1 MGDAAAS
8 PEPPFGQRV
17 APALTL
23 VLLAPVVAE
32 FLLADFTVR
41 ELGILVALAPLYGCG
56 ALLIRE
62 ITRRAHRGWPTIVL
76 LALAYALL
84 EEAFLTQSL
93 FNPNYVGQRLLD
105 YGFIPSL
112 GTSLNWTSFVLSI
125 HIVWSVATPI
135 LIAEGLAAERRTT
148 PWLKQPGLIVTT
160 LLFLLGCAATA
171 AFSLKSS
178 PFVASTMQFVVSAVF
193 IVGVIVVA
201 FAAFRPEPWQPST
214 AQAAP
219 SRWLVCVIMLVL
231 ASVYFAGESIAHERG
246 MPPVAP
252 LVFRLACEGTATWLL
267 VIWSTRRGWD
277 ARHYLAVATGTTLTY
292 FLFGLNALM
301 RGHTNLGA
309 PTNAVDVTGHIA
321 LGVAVFGL
329 IVLGARA
336 NRRQERTESVV
347 S

>member
-1 MGDAAAS
+1 MADPAGS
-8 PEPPFGQRV
+8 LSQPFGQRI

-62 ITRRAHRGWPTIVL
+62 ITRRAHRGWPTIIL
-76 LALAYALL
+76 LALAYALF

-112 GTSLNWTSFVLSI
+112 GTSLNWTFFVLSI
-125 HIVWSVATPI
+125 HIVWSIATPI
-135 LIAEGLAAERRTT
+135 LIAEGLAGERRTT
-148 PWLKQPGLIVTT
+148 PWLKRPGMIVTT

-178 PFVASTMQFVVSAVF
+178 SFVAGAIQFLVSALL
-193 IVGVIVVA
+193 IAGVIVVA
-201 FAAFRPEPWQPST
+201 FTAFRVEPWHPST

-219 SRWLVCVIMLVL
+219 SRWLVCLVMLVL
-231 ASVYFAGESIAHERG
+231 ASAYFAGESIARERG
-246 MPPVAP
+246 LPPVDP
-252 LVFRLACEGTATWLL
+252 LVFRLACEATATWLL

-301 RGHTNLGA
+301 KGHTNLGA
-309 PTNAVDVTGHIA
+309 PANAVDVAGHIA
-321 LGVAVFGL
+321 LGVAVLGL
-329 IVLGARA
+329 IVQGVRA
-336 NRRQERTESVV
+336 SRRPTELIE
-347 S
+347 

>member
-1 MGDAAAS
+1 MADPAAS
-8 PEPPFGQRV
+8 PSLPFAQRV

-41 ELGILVALAPLYGCG
+41 DLGILVALVPLYGCG

-62 ITRRAHRGWPTIVL
+62 SARRAHRGWPTIVL

-105 YGFIPSL
+105 YGFIPPL
-112 GTSLNWTSFVLSI
+112 GTSLNWAFFVLSI

-135 LIAEGLAAERRTT
+135 LIAEGVAGERRTT
-148 PWLKQPGLIVTT
+148 PWLKQRGFVVTT

-171 AFSLKSS
+171 SFSLKSS
-178 PFVASTMQFVVSAVF
+178 PFVASAIQFLVSAVL
-193 IVGVIVVA
+193 IAGVIVVA
-201 FAAFRPEPWQPST
+201 FTAFRAEPWQPST

-219 SRWLVCVIMLVL
+219 PRWLVCLVMLVL
-231 ASVYFAGESIAHERG
+231 ASAYFAGESIARERG
-246 MPPVAP
+246 MSPVGP
-252 LVFRLACEGTATWLL
+252 LVFRLACVATATWLL
-267 VIWSTRRGWD
+267 VTWSTRRGWD

-292 FLFGLNALM
+292 FLFGVNALM

-309 PTNAVDVTGHIA
+309 PTTAVDVGGHIA
-321 LGVAVFGL
+321 LGVAVLGL
-329 IVLGARA
+329 IVQGMRA
-336 NRRQERTESVV
+336 SRRVDSPPQ
-347 S
+347 